1 MNAARPL
8 PNPNVKPAPLA
19 GLRSPRRKR
28 WRAFCIAC
36 VGLLSCLGSLLM
48 HTRCYADG
56 ALFGY
61 DFSGGLVLQTNE
73 NPSGPQILGQPQMQ
87 IVIPGKSAS
96 FSVLVKDTL
105 GVSYQW
111 FFNGSAISGATADS
125 LLITNVSTN
134 NEGLYSVNVSNP
146 SGIVP
151 SRSAN
156 LYIDSDGDGL
166 PDSWELAHFGNL
178 NQTATGDPDGDGVS
192 NLQEFL
198 DGTNPTNAASAQYRI
213 TLLNDGGT
221 VVAVPNQPSYTNGQ
235 VVTLTATGSP
245 STPFHAWTGD
255 VVTRSNVLTV
265 TMSTNLT
272 LFAHFQPLTLNW
284 TNTHSGDWNVASNWY
299 PNLVPGSNES
309 VVIVNQA
316 LTVTLNGNADLLDLT
331 LGGNNNAPELRVTG
345 RITIAGAG
353 TWEGGTMSGSGTTV
367 VLPGASFNIISV
379 TTPTLSGRTLENA
392 GTMSWMGGYL
402 FLASAVIT
410 NDAGSQFAVE
420 GSGSFSYGSG
430 APRFD
435 NAGTLVTAT
444 NATTDFVGVAFDNY
458 GTVTI
463 QGGTFS
469 MDGGGVQAGNMPV
482 PAGTTLNFA
491 GGTFTSSN
499 SLSITGGGTLI
510 VSGGASTLGG
520 TINVT
525 GSNIFSNGSMDFT
538 GNYTCVGNTVL
549 DISGGTVNFDGASVV
564 TPNQVNLYGA
574 LGGANTITVG
584 SVMNWTGG
592 SMSGSGRTIIR
603 PGATLYIAAFTG
615 YGGVYLFDRTLENA
629 GTVIW
634 GGGNLGLSG
643 VITNDAGASFQILN
657 PGAFNYQGGSPRFDN
672 AGTFLPSPTGTTPF
686 NGILF
691 DNYGAI
697 NLTGGSVLYLNG
709 GGTNSGPITV
719 PSGATLNFGS
729 GVFNAGPASSITGAG
744 TLQVSGG
751 PANLAGTVNVSGTNL
766 FSNGT
771 ANLTGNYT
779 CTGNTL
785 LDIPGGTVNFNGS
798 GTVSPNQVNLDGALG
813 GANTV
818 TVGSVMNWTGGS
830 MNGSAQ
836 TIIRPGATL
845 NIAAFTG
852 YGGVYLYDRT
862 LENAGTVVWGGGNL
876 GLSGVITNDKGAS
889 FQIRGAAAFNFQGG
903 SPRFDNAGTFL
914 PSRTGTTAFYSF
926 SLNNYGAI
934 NLDAGGLLLL
944 EGGYLGASN
953 SVVNYAIDGKTPGTN
968 FGQIQTPGAITLN
981 GMLNINL
988 TNHYVPTTSDSFT
1001 LVSAGT
1007 RNGAFANF
1015 TYPSNNVSMV
1025 LSNTATS
1032 VIVRVTSV
1040 ALQQTALSAPADII
1054 SWWRAESNA
1063 LDSIGTNNGALTNGA
1078 SYTVGEVGQSFL
1090 LNGTSG
1096 YVVIPDSPSLEPVSV
1111 TLEAWVKIF
1120 STNGIQLIFA
1130 KPLGSGTFDSYGLA
1144 LSDGAPLA
1152 AICDTNGFGTFLSI
1166 TNILTLAQWYHLAY
1180 TYDGTTD
1187 QQALYV
1193 NGTAVASG
1201 NAGKSMSYDAHPLLL
1216 GADIENGVP
1225 SYFLN
1230 GQIDEA
1236 SIYGRALGA
1245 DEIASIYNA
1254 GASGKQLVLPG
1265 QPVLYVEMIT
1275 PATAQFYWSTNYSN
1289 YHLEYNTTL
1298 GSANWAASGLTSV
1311 IAGTNYVVTDALS
1324 GLQKFYRLSSP

>member
-1 MNAARPL
+1 
-8 PNPNVKPAPLA
+8 
-19 GLRSPRRKR
+19 
-28 WRAFCIAC
+28 
-36 VGLLSCLGSLLM
+36 
-48 HTRCYADG
+48 
-56 ALFGY
+56 
-61 DFSGGLVLQTNE
+61 
-73 NPSGPQILGQPQMQ
+73 
-87 IVIPGKSAS
+87 
-96 FSVLVKDTL
+96 
-105 GVSYQW
+105 
-111 FFNGSAISGATADS
+111 
-125 LLITNVSTN
+125 
-134 NEGLYSVNVSNP
+134 
-146 SGIVP
+146 
-151 SRSAN
+151 
-156 LYIDSDGDGL
+156 
-166 PDSWELAHFGNL
+166 
-178 NQTATGDPDGDGVS
+178 
-192 NLQEFL
+192 
-198 DGTNPTNAASAQYRI
+198 
-213 TLLNDGGT
+213 
-221 VVAVPNQPSYTNGQ
+221 
-235 VVTLTATGSP
+235 
-245 STPFHAWTGD
+245 
-255 VVTRSNVLTV
+255 
-265 TMSTNLT
+265 
-272 LFAHFQPLTLNW
+272 
-284 TNTHSGDWNVASNWY
+284 
-299 PNLVPGSNES
+299 
-309 VVIVNQA
+309 
-316 LTVTLNGNADLLDLT
+316 
-331 LGGNNNAPELRVTG
+331 
-345 RITIAGAG
+345 
-353 TWEGGTMSGSGTTV
+353 
-367 VLPGASFNIISV
+367 
-379 TTPTLSGRTLENA
+379 
-392 GTMSWMGGYL
+392 
-402 FLASAVIT
+402 
-410 NDAGSQFAVE
+410 
-420 GSGSFSYGSG
+420 
-430 APRFD
+430 
-435 NAGTLVTAT
+435 
-444 NATTDFVGVAFDNY
+444 
-458 GTVTI
+458 
-463 QGGTFS
+463 

-629 GTVIW
+629 GTVIWGGGNLGLSGVITNDAGASFQILNPGAFNYQGGSPRFDNAGTFLPSPTGTTPFNGIPFDNYGAINLTGGSALYLNGGGTNSGPITVPAGATFNLGGSFNAGASSSITGAGTLIVSGNTATLGGTVNISGTNSFSNGTANLTGNYTCVGNTLLDIPGGTVNFNGSGTVSPNQVNLDGALGGANTVTVGSVMNWTGGSMNTGSGRTIIRPGATLNIAAFTGYGGVYLYDRTLENAGTVVW

-1201 NAGKSMSYDAHPLLL
+1201 NAGKLMSYDAHPLLL

-1254 GASGKQLVLPG
+1254 GASGKQAVLPG